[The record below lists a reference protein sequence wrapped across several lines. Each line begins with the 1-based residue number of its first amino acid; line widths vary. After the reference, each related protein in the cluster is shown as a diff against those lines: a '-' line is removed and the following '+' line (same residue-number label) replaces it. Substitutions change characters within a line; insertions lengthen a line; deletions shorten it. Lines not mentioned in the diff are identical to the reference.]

1 LTFNLSTSLV
11 MKKNST
17 GALTKTMVSGSQDA
31 WENKPLGGRYH
42 VIEKLGVGGFGQTFL
57 ARDMHLPG
65 HPQCVVKKLKPQVS
79 DDDEEGLQTAR
90 RLFQTEAQVLYRLGN
105 HEQIPRLLAH
115 FEENHEFYLAQE
127 YIQGQPLS
135 KEIDTHVPWSQ
146 EDVLSL
152 LQDILQVLTFV
163 HQQHV
168 IHRDL
173 KPANLIRRT
182 SDGRIVLIDFGA
194 VKQVRCE
201 SLNPETGLT
210 NVTISIGTK
219 GYMPNEQLAG
229 KPRYS
234 SDVYAVGIIGI
245 QLLTGIHPKHIKEDS
260 DTGELNWRNYAKQI
274 SPEFGEILDKMVRY
288 DFRDRFS
295 TAEEALLA
303 FQSLPA
309 PLLESASPPQPLTPE
324 CELPP
329 LVDPQAPTD
338 QESQNLAADSA
349 ETQAW
354 EATPTE
360 STLIEVEEANSESSS
375 SHTQDSA
382 RTQTSQPHLGRTDAT
397 VSLSQPQDLEPT
409 ATVSTAA
416 RPHGFRQWLMQPWT
430 IAVIAIAIAVSSTV
444 TVTLV
449 LLPSQLRLN
458 PQSQVEDVPAE
469 SPSPTPTPTPTP
481 SPTPEPTAE
490 SLLEEAEDLRQ
501 AGEYEKAILVYD
513 QAIELQSDLAPAY
526 WGRCYSLNQLGQPEQ
541 ALVACND
548 ALAYKSDYADALVS
562 KADALRQQNQII
574 DSLQLYGR
582 VTEYYPDFARGW
594 IRYGIALQGV
604 GRSAEAV
611 QALDKAI
618 ELERNSADAWA
629 TRGEALMALGR
640 TKEAIPS
647 LDKALQ
653 LEPDHEKAADLRQK
667 ARERLGR

>member
-1 LTFNLSTSLV
+1 

-31 WENKPLGGRYH
+31 GDNKPLGGRYH

-135 KEIDTHVPWSQ
+135 KEIDSHLTWSQ
-146 EDVLSL
+146 EKVLSL

-168 IHRDL
+168 IHRDI
-173 KPANLIRRT
+173 KPANLIRRAA
-182 SDGRIVLIDFGA
+182 DGRIVLIDFGA

-260 DTGELNWRNYAKQI
+260 DTGELNWRKYAKQI

-288 DFRDRFS
+288 DFRDRYA
-295 TAEEALLA
+295 TAAETLLA

-360 STLIEVEEANSESSS
+360 STLIEVEESNSESSS
-375 SHTQDSA
+375 SSSQTQDTG
-382 RTQTSQPHLGRTDAT
+382 RTQTSQPTPGRTDAT
-397 VSLSQPQDLEPT
+397 VSLSQPQDFEPT
-409 ATVSTAA
+409 ATVSTTS
-416 RPHGFRQWLMQPWT
+416 RSRGFRQWLMQPWT
-430 IAVIAIAIAVSSTV
+430 IATIAIAFSSMV
-444 TVTLV
+444 TVTLI
-449 LLPSQLRLN
+449 LLPSQLN
-458 PQSQVEDVPAE
+458 HQSQIEDVPPE
-469 SPSPTPTPTPTP
+469 SPSPTPSPSPSP

-490 SLLEEAEDLRQ
+490 SLLAEAEDLRQ
-501 AGEYEKAILVYD
+501 AGEYEKAILVYN

-548 ALAYKSDYADALVS
+548 ALAYQSNYADALVS
-562 KADALRQQNQII
+562 KADALWQQNQII
-574 DSLQLYGR
+574 DALRHYER
-582 VTEYYPDFARGW
+582 VTRYYPNFARGW

-618 ELERNSADAWA
+618 ELDRNSADAWA

-640 TKEAIPS
+640 TTEAIPS

-653 LEPDHEKAADLRQK
+653 LEPDHEKAADLREK

>member
-1 LTFNLSTSLV
+1 

-31 WENKPLGGRYH
+31 WDNKPLGGRYH

-79 DDDEEGLQTAR
+79 DEESLQTAR

-135 KEIDTHVPWSQ
+135 KEIETSVPWSQ
-146 EDVLSL
+146 ENVLSL
-152 LQDILQVLTFV
+152 LQDMLQVLAFV
-163 HQQHV
+163 HEQNV
-168 IHRDL
+168 IHRDI
-173 KPANLIRRT
+173 KPANLMRRAR
-182 SDGRIVLIDFGA
+182 DGRIVLIDFGA

-201 SLNPETGLT
+201 SLPPETALT

-245 QLLTGIHPKHIKEDS
+245 QLLTGIQPKHLREDS
-260 DTGELNWRNYAKQI
+260 ETGELNWRQYAKQI
-274 SPEFGEILDKMVRY
+274 SSEFGEILDKMVRY
-288 DFRDRFS
+288 DFRDRYA

-303 FQSLPA
+303 FQSLPTT
-309 PLLESASPPQPLTPE
+309 LLEAASPPPPLAPE
-324 CELPP
+324 PELPP

-338 QESQNLAADSA
+338 RESRNFPPDSA
-349 ETQAW
+349 ETRVW

-360 STLIEVEEANSESSS
+360 STLIEVQESNSESSS
-375 SHTQDSA
+375 SQTQETA
-382 RTQTSQPHLGRTDAT
+382 RTQTSQPNQGRTDVT
-397 VSLSQPQDLEPT
+397 VSLSQPQEFEPT
-409 ATVSTAA
+409 ATVSTTS
-416 RPHGFRQWLMQPWT
+416 RTYGFRQWLMQPWT
-430 IAVIAIAIAVSSTV
+430 IFAIAIAVSSTV
-444 TVTLV
+444 AITLI
-449 LLPSQLRLN
+449 LLPSQLS
-458 PQSQVEDVPAE
+458 QKSQVEDVPVE
-469 SPSPTPTPTPTP
+469 SPTPTPTPTPTP

-490 SLLEEAEDLRQ
+490 SLLSEAEDLRK
-501 AGEYEKAILVYD
+501 AGDYEEAIEVYD
-513 QAIELQSDLAPAY
+513 QALALQSDLAPAY
-526 WGRCYSLNQLGQPEQ
+526 WGRCYSLNELGQPEL

-548 ALAYKSDYADALVS
+548 ALAYQSNYAEALVS

-574 DSLQLYGR
+574 DALQLYEQ
-582 VTEYYPDFARGW
+582 VSEYYPNFARGW

-640 TKEAIPS
+640 TTEAIPS

-653 LEPDHEKAADLRQK
+653 LEPDHEKAASLREK
-667 ARERLGR
+667 ARETLGR

>member
-1 LTFNLSTSLV
+1 
-11 MKKNST
+11 MKKHST

-31 WENKPLGGRYH
+31 GENKPLGGRYH

-135 KEIDTHVPWSQ
+135 KEIESHVPWSQ
-146 EDVLSL
+146 ANVLSL

-163 HQQHV
+163 HQQNV

-173 KPANLIRRT
+173 KPANLIRRIC
-182 SDGRIVLIDFGA
+182 DGRIVLIDFGA

-245 QLLTGIHPKHIKEDS
+245 QLLTGIHPKNIKEDS
-260 DTGELNWRNYAKQI
+260 DTGELNWRKYAKQI

-288 DFRDRFS
+288 DFRDRYS

-309 PLLESASPPQPLTPE
+309 PLLESAPPPQPLTPE
-324 CELPP
+324 SELPP

-338 QESQNLAADSA
+338 QERQNVAADSA

-360 STLIEVEEANSESSS
+360 STLMEVEAANHESSS
-375 SHTQDSA
+375 SQTEDSA
-382 RTQTSQPHLGRTDAT
+382 RTQTSQPHPGRTDAT

-416 RPHGFRQWLMQPWT
+416 KPQGFRQWLMQPWT
-430 IAVIAIAIAVSSTV
+430 IAVIAIAASSTV
-444 TVTLV
+444 ILSLI
-449 LLPSQLRLN
+449 LLPSQLN
-458 PQSQVEDVPAE
+458 HQSQIKEVPAE
-469 SPSPTPTPTPTP
+469 SPSPTPSPSPSP
-481 SPTPEPTAE
+481 SPTPEPTPE
-490 SLLEEAEDLRQ
+490 SLLEDAEALRQ
-501 AGEYEKAILVYD
+501 AGEYEKAIEVYD
-513 QAIELQSDLAPAY
+513 QAIALQSDLAPAY
-526 WGRCYSLNQLGQPEQ
+526 WGRCESLNQLGQPEQ
-541 ALVACND
+541 ALVSCND
-548 ALAYKSDYADALVS
+548 ALAYQSDYAEALVS

-574 DSLQLYGR
+574 DALRLYGR
-582 VTEYYPDFARGW
+582 VTTYYPDFARGW

-618 ELERNSADAWA
+618 ELDRNSADAWA

-640 TKEAIPS
+640 TQEAIPS

-653 LEPDHEKAADLRQK
+653 LEPDHEKAADWREK

>member
-1 LTFNLSTSLV
+1 

-31 WENKPLGGRYH
+31 WDNKPLGGRYH

-115 FEENHEFYLAQE
+115 FEENQEFYLAQE

-135 KEIDTHVPWSQ
+135 KEIDSHLTWSQ
-146 EDVLSL
+146 EKVLSL

-168 IHRDL
+168 IHRDI
-173 KPANLIRRT
+173 KPANLIRRAA
-182 SDGRIVLIDFGA
+182 DGRIVLIDFGA

-260 DTGELNWRNYAKQI
+260 DTGELNWRKYAKQI

-288 DFRDRFS
+288 DFRDRYA
-295 TAEEALLA
+295 TAEETLLA

-309 PLLESASPPQPLTPE
+309 PLLESASPPQPLAPE

-360 STLIEVEEANSESSS
+360 STLIEVEESNSESSS
-375 SHTQDSA
+375 SSSQTQDTG
-382 RTQTSQPHLGRTDAT
+382 RTQTSQPTPGRTDAT
-397 VSLSQPQDLEPT
+397 VSLSQPQEFEPT
-409 ATVSTAA
+409 ATVSTTS
-416 RPHGFRQWLMQPWT
+416 RSHGFRQWLMQPWT
-430 IAVIAIAIAVSSTV
+430 IATIAIAVSSTV
-444 TVTLV
+444 AITLI
-449 LLPSQLRLN
+449 LLPSQLN
-458 PQSQVEDVPAE
+458 HQSQIEDVPAE
-469 SPSPTPTPTPTP
+469 SPSPTPSPSPSP

-490 SLLEEAEDLRQ
+490 SLLAEAEDLRQ
-501 AGEYEKAILVYD
+501 AGEYEKAILVYN

-548 ALAYKSDYADALVS
+548 ALAYQSDYAEALVS

-574 DSLQLYGR
+574 DALRHYER
-582 VTEYYPDFARGW
+582 VTRYYPNFARGW

-618 ELERNSADAWA
+618 ELDRNSADAWA

-640 TKEAIPS
+640 TTEAIPS

-653 LEPDHEKAADLRQK
+653 LEPDHEKAASLREK
-667 ARERLGR
+667 ARETLGR